1 MVTPLS
7 RNLFDILIM
16 NKQNVI
22 TWILLLLLTVIAG
35 LVSSAHISYVIPLIL
50 LLAVL
55 KFIGVAF
62 NFMELRKANVFWGVL
77 IIGFLVVFCGLV
89 LLIKT

>member
-1 MVTPLS
+1 
-7 RNLFDILIM
+7 M

-22 TWILLLLLTVIAG
+22 TWILLLLLTIIAG
-35 LVSSAHISYVIPLIL
+35 LVSSASISYLVPFIL
-50 LLAVL
+50 VLAVL

-62 NFMELRKANVFWGVL
+62 NFMELRKTNVFWGVL

>member
-16 NKQNVI
+16 NKLNVI

>member
-1 MVTPLS
+1 
-7 RNLFDILIM
+7 M

-35 LVSSAHISYVIPLIL
+35 HISNAHLSYVIPLIL
-50 LLAVL
+50 LLAIL

-62 NFMELRKANVFWGVL
+62 NFMELKKANVLWGVL
-77 IIGFLVVFCGLV
+77 ILGFLVVFGGLI
-89 LLIKT
+89 LLIKA